1 MTTTLSESAVHR
13 EMVSP
18 RVATQRGSFIDD
30 LTAFATQ
37 HQAQHWRGT
46 FAEFLRDILPLDPS
60 KLTRSSHQYVHDML
74 CAYRDAPRR
83 DDSTDEQAP
92 RTVTALFAGE
102 LFGIDSA
109 LERVIDYFKA
119 AAAGSDVGRRLLLLL
134 GPPSGGKSS
143 LVILLKRGLEEYSHC
158 DECEPV
164 LVRTDRPGLFGDI
177 VSEHSLFVDF
187 NLTFRPGEPVQ
198 TERTSGTRDELKAE
212 LRRRGV
218 YVLEED
224 EPLAIAHR
232 EIKRAGER
240 YGRGARGW

>member
-1 MTTTLSESAVHR
+1 MSTYLVHEGR
-13 EMVSP
+13 LYL
-18 RVATQRGSFIDD
+18 A
-30 LTAFATQ
+30 
-37 HQAQHWRGT
+37 
-46 FAEFLRDILPLDPS
+46 
-60 KLTRSSHQYVHDML
+60 
-74 CAYRDAPRR
+74 
-83 DDSTDEQAP
+83 
-92 RTVTALFAGE
+92 AGE
-102 LFGIDSA
+102 RTSDSDEA
-109 LERVIDYFKA
+109 EGWRLGGMRAVREHHHNLSQVQPPRAVRV
-119 AAAGSDVGRRLLLLL
+119 
-134 GPPSGGKSS
+134 
-143 LVILLKRGLEEYSHC
+143 YSHC